1 MSQNQAGQ
9 GPQPAGTASQTQPA
23 DAAAGTA
30 VGVRRWLMRETGGVV
45 FVALSLFIPA
55 GRLDWVMGWALVAIY
70 AAWVTAQALILIPKC
85 PELLAERAER
95 RKDLKR
101 WDATLLG
108 IIGLATLAKHIVAGL
123 DYRFGWTPPIPLGVQ
138 LGAALLAVAALALVT
153 WAMVANAFF
162 SMTYRLQEDR
172 GHAVA
177 TKGPYR
183 YVRHPGYV
191 GTVAFELATPFMLG
205 SFWALVPAALVVV
218 VTITRTALEDR
229 SLHRELGGYAE
240 YSSRVR
246 FRLVPGVW

>member
-1 MSQNQAGQ
+1 MSQHPVESPSQPGGNTAGN
-9 GPQPAGTASQTQPA
+9 AGGNTR
-23 DAAAGTA
+23 DNAG
-30 VGVRRWLMRETGGVV
+30 GVRRWLMREIGGVV

-55 GRLDWVMGWALVAIY
+55 GRLDWVMGWVLVAIY
-70 AAWVTAQALILIPKC
+70 AAWIAAQAIMLIPRC

-95 RKDLKR
+95 RKDLER
-101 WDATLLG
+101 WDTLILG
-108 IIGLATLAKHIVAGL
+108 VIGLATLAKHILAGL

-138 LGAALLAVAALALVT
+138 LGAVVVAVGSLALVT

-177 TKGPYR
+177 TGGPYR

-191 GTVAFELATPFMLG
+191 GTIAFELATPILLG
-205 SFWALVPAALVVV
+205 SLWALIPAALSVVLIV
-218 VTITRTALEDR
+218 VRTALEDR
-229 SLHRELGGYAE
+229 SLHQGLEGYTD
-240 YSSRVR
+240 YSGRVQ